1 MWFAIL
7 AVIVLLFTGCASP
20 KIVWNKEGATLGD
33 FRRDNYDCVQ
43 QSRTSWS
50 GGGSGLIGL
59 TLMASAQAQAQGQAN
74 ALFRMCMEA
83 RGYTGHEKQEGETVH
98 PGVSQPK
105 ERQPLP
111 PPQPVVSSLLSVPQR
126 EQPQPVASPPSV
138 PQRVEQPSVTPPAFV
153 PQPVPQQGER
163 QLVAPRPPQERTA
176 TLGVVQLQSRYNASR
191 LFLRPDTGAERLS
204 MVYAGVALKVIEN
217 RGSWLYIE
225 SPPPDDRRGW
235 VLREWLQ

>member
-7 AVIVLLFTGCASP
+7 AILVLLFAGCASP
-20 KIVWNKEGATLGD
+20 QLVWNKEGANFDD
-33 FRRDNYDCVQ
+33 FRRDKYDCVQ

-59 TLMASAQAQAQGQAN
+59 TLMASAQSQAQGQAN

-83 RGYTGHEKQEGETVH
+83 RGYTAHAKQEGETVH

-111 PPQPVVSSLLSVPQR
+111 P
-126 EQPQPVASPPSV
+126 PQPVASPPSV

-163 QLVAPRPPQERTA
+163 QLVETRPPQERTA
-176 TLGVVQLQSRYNASR
+176 TFDVVQLQSRYNASR

-204 MVYAGVALKVIEN
+204 MVSSAINLKVIEN

-225 SPPPDDRRGW
+225 TPDERRGW
-235 VLREWLQ
+235 VLREWIQE